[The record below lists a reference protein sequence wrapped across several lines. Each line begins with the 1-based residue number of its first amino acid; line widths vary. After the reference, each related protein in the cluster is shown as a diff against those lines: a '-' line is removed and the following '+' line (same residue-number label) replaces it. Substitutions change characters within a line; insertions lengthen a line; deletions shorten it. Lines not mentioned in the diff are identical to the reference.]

1 MDAIRFLLG
10 DEPRTIAGLPV
21 TTTVLDYLRRVERLT
36 GTKEGCA
43 EGDCGACTVVVAGPD
58 AAGGL
63 EHRSVNACIQFIGS
77 LHGRQL
83 LTVEHLRQADGSL
96 HPVQQAMVDH
106 HGSQCGFCTP
116 GFVMSLYAAWR
127 TQAVANRQ
135 ELKDWLSGNLCRC
148 TGYGPIL
155 DAGEAALK
163 TPARADDDAAA
174 VLAKLGALDDG
185 SMLDIRHGDQRW
197 FAPRNADDLAK
208 IYAAHPG
215 AILVAGATDV
225 GLWVTKQHRHLTTLI
240 DVSRVAELS
249 AIKETGGAIT
259 FGATASLRA
268 ATAALSSLHA
278 DLGEM
283 MRRFASIPIRN
294 AGTVGGNIANGS
306 PIGDLPPPLIALGA
320 TVTLRH
326 GDDRRTLPL
335 EDFFI
340 AYGKQDRAP
349 GEFVESLSVERPGA
363 DELFACTKISKRFDQ
378 DISAVLAAIRLRV
391 EAGRI
396 ADARIAF
403 GGMAATP
410 SRARQAEAALIGQ
423 PWTEAS
429 IEAACSALAEDF
441 SPIDDMR
448 ASAAYRMKVAQNCLR
463 RFWHERGAPAGEAT
477 RVLELAHG

>member
-1 MDAIRFLLG
+1 MAAIRFLLG
-10 DEPRTIAGLPV
+10 NEPRTITGLPV
-21 TTTVLDYLRRVERLT
+21 TTTVLDYLRQHERLT

-43 EGDCGACTVVVAGPD
+43 EGDCGACTVVIAGPD
-58 AAGGL
+58 GAGGL

-83 LTVEHLRQADGSL
+83 VTVEHLRQADGSL

-127 TQAVANRQ
+127 MQAVANRQ

-163 TPARADDDAAA
+163 APAGGDDTGA
-174 VLAKLGALDDG
+174 VLARLEALDDG
-185 SMLDIRHGDQRW
+185 SMLEMTHGNQSW
-197 FAPRNADDLAK
+197 FSPRSAGELAEL
-208 IYAAHPG
+208 YAAHSD

-225 GLWVTKQHRHLTTLI
+225 GLWVTKQHRHLATLI
-240 DVSRVAELS
+240 DVSRVAELA
-249 AIKETGGAIT
+249 AIEKAGETVT

-268 ATAALSSLHA
+268 ATAALAGLHA

-294 AGTVGGNIANGS
+294 AGTVGGNVANGS
-306 PIGDLPPPLIALGA
+306 PIGDLPPALIALGA
-320 TVTLRH
+320 TLTLRR
-326 GDDRRTLPL
+326 GEDRRTLPL
-335 EDFFI
+335 EDYFI

-349 GEFVESLSVERPGA
+349 GEFVESLSVEKPAA
-363 DELFACTKISKRFDQ
+363 DDVFSCTKISKRFDQ
-378 DISAVLAAIRLRV
+378 DISAVLAAIRLRIK
-391 EAGRI
+391 AGQV

-410 SRARQAEAALIGQ
+410 KRARQAEAALIGQ
-423 PWTEAS
+423 SWTEANV
-429 IEAACSALAEDF
+429 EAACAALDEDF
-441 SPIDDMR
+441 TPIDDMR

-463 RFWHERGAPAGEAT
+463 RFWHEHGAADGEAT
-477 RVLELAHG
+477 RVLELANG

>member
-10 DEPRTIAGLPV
+10 NQPRAITDLPV
-21 TTTVLDYLRRVERLT
+21 TTTVLEYLRRVERLT

-43 EGDCGACTVVVAGPD
+43 EGDCGACTVVIAEPD
-58 AAGGL
+58 GAGGL
-63 EHRSVNACIQFIGS
+63 EHRSINACIQFIGS

-83 LTVEHLRQADGSL
+83 LTVEHLAQSDGSL
-96 HPVQQAMVDH
+96 HPVQQALVDH

-127 TQAVANRQ
+127 TQGVANRQ

-163 TPARADDDAAA
+163 TPARDGDDTAT
-174 VLAKLGALDDG
+174 VLAELEALDDR
-185 SMLDIRHGDQRW
+185 SMLDFTHGDQRW
-197 FAPRNADDLAK
+197 FAPRNADDLAR
-208 IYAAHPG
+208 IYANHPD
-215 AILVAGATDV
+215 AILVAGASDV
-225 GLWVTKQHRHLTTLI
+225 GLWVTKQHRHLATLI
-240 DVSRVAELS
+240 DISRVAELTTIEES
-249 AIKETGGAIT
+249 DDKIT
-259 FGATASLRA
+259 FGAAVSLRA
-268 ATAALSSLHA
+268 ASAVLNGVHA

-294 AGTVGGNIANGS
+294 CGTIGGNIANGS
-306 PIGDLPPPLIALGA
+306 PIGDLPPPLIALNA

-326 GDDRRTLPL
+326 SDNRRTLPL

-349 GEFVESLSVERPGA
+349 GEFVESLTLERLGA
-363 DELFACTKISKRFDQ
+363 DDLFACTKISKRFDQ

-391 EAGRI
+391 EAGQI

-410 SRARQAEAALIGQ
+410 KRARQAEAALIGE
-423 PWTEAS
+423 PWSEQS
-429 IEAACSALAEDF
+429 VEAACLALEKDF
-441 SPIDDMR
+441 SPIGDMR

-463 RFWHERGAPAGEAT
+463 RFWQEHGASEGEAT
-477 RVLELAHG
+477 RVLEIAHD

>member
-10 DEPRTIAGLPV
+10 DEPRTITGLPV
-21 TTTVLDYLRRVERLT
+21 TTTVLEYLRGVERLT

-43 EGDCGACTVVVAGPD
+43 EGDCGACTVVIAEPD
-58 AAGGL
+58 GAGGL

-83 LTVEHLRQADGSL
+83 LSVEHLRQADGSL

-127 TQAVANRQ
+127 THAVANRQ

-163 TPARADDDAAA
+163 TPARDDDDTAA
-174 VLAKLGALDDG
+174 VLTELQALDDG
-185 SMLDIRHGDQRW
+185 GTLDVQHGDQRW
-197 FAPRNADDLAK
+197 FSPRNADDLAT

-240 DVSRVAELS
+240 DVSRVTELA
-249 AIKETGGAIT
+249 AIEETGNT
-259 FGATASLRA
+259 VSFGATASLRA
-268 ATAALSSLHA
+268 ATAALSDLHA

-294 AGTVGGNIANGS
+294 SGTVGGNIANGS

-320 TVTLRH
+320 TITLRH
-326 GDDRRTLPL
+326 GEERRTVPL

-349 GEFVESLSVERPGA
+349 GELVESLSVEGPGA
-363 DELFACTKISKRFDQ
+363 DELFACSKISKRFDQ
-378 DISAVLAAIRLRV
+378 DISAVLAAIWLRV

-423 PWTEAS
+423 PWAEES
-429 IEAACSALAEDF
+429 VEAACSALEKDF
-441 SPIDDMR
+441 TPIDDMR
-448 ASAAYRMKVAQNCLR
+448 ASAAYRMKAAQNCLR
-463 RFWHERGAPAGEAT
+463 RFWYERGAPASEPT

>member
-1 MDAIRFLLG
+1 MAAIRFLLG
-10 DEPRTIAGLPV
+10 DEPRTVTGLPV
-21 TTTVLDYLRRVERLT
+21 TTTVLEYLRGHERLT

-43 EGDCGACTVVVAGPD
+43 EGDCGACTVVIAEPD
-58 AAGGL
+58 GAGGL

-127 TQAVANRQ
+127 TQAVASRQ
-135 ELKDWLSGNLCRC
+135 GLKDWLSGNLCRC

-163 TPARADDDAAA
+163 TPVGDDGTTAVVAKLAAFDDATMHD
-174 VLAKLGALDDG
+174 L
-185 SMLDIRHGDQRW
+185 SHGDQRW
-197 FAPRNADDLAK
+197 LSPRSADELAAV
-208 IYAAHPG
+208 YAQHPD

-240 DVSRVAELS
+240 DVSRIAELA
-249 AIKETGGAIT
+249 AIEETGGAIT
-259 FGATASLRA
+259 FGATASLHA
-268 ATAALSSLHA
+268 ATAALSTLHA

-294 AGTVGGNIANGS
+294 SGTVGGNIANGS

-320 TVTLRH
+320 TVTLRR
-326 GDDRRTLPL
+326 GDERRTLPL

-349 GEFVESLSVERPGA
+349 GEFVESLSVEKPGA
-363 DELFACTKISKRFDQ
+363 DDLFACTKISKRFDQ
-378 DISAVLAAIRLRV
+378 DISAVLAAIWLRI
-391 EAGRI
+391 EAGQI
-396 ADARIAF
+396 ADVRIAF

-410 SRARQAEAALIGQ
+410 KRARKTEAALTGQ
-423 PWTEAS
+423 PWSEERV
-429 IEAACSALAEDF
+429 EAACGALNEDF

-477 RVLELAHG
+477 RILELADD

>member
-1 MDAIRFLLG
+1 MNEIRFLLG
-10 DEPRTIAGLPV
+10 NEPRAITGLPV

-43 EGDCGACTVVVAGPD
+43 EGDCGACTVVIAEPD
-58 AAGGL
+58 GAGGL
-63 EHRSVNACIQFIGS
+63 EHRSVNACIQFLPS

-163 TPARADDDAAA
+163 TPAQIGDDTGK
-174 VLAKLGALDDG
+174 VLAKLTALDDG
-185 SMLDIRHGDQRW
+185 SMLDVAYGDQHW
-197 FAPRNADDLAK
+197 LSPRNADDLAR
-208 IYAAHPG
+208 IYADHPD

-240 DVSRVAELS
+240 DVSRIAELT
-249 AIKETGGAIT
+249 AIEETGEAVT

-268 ATAALSSLHA
+268 ATAALSNLHP
-278 DLGEM
+278 DLGAM

-294 AGTVGGNIANGS
+294 AATVGGNIANGS

-320 TVTLRH
+320 TMTLRH
-326 GDDRRTLPL
+326 GDERRTLPL

-349 GEFVESLSVERPGA
+349 GEFVESLCVERPGA
-363 DELFACTKISKRFDQ
+363 DDLFACFKISKRFDQ

-391 EAGRI
+391 KAGQV

-410 SRARQAEAALIGQ
+410 KRAQQAETALIGQ
-423 PWTEAS
+423 PWTQAS
-429 IEAACSALAEDF
+429 VEAACAALTKDF
-441 SPIDDMR
+441 TPIDDMR
-448 ASAAYRMKVAQNCLR
+448 ASAAYRMKAAQNCLR
-463 RFWHERGAPAGEAT
+463 RFWHERGAPGDEPT
-477 RVLELAHG
+477 RVLELANG